1 MAAAPTYDLI
11 STTTVPT
18 TTTYVQL
25 TSFSGYTD
33 LVLVFE
39 GTGDTSGNDLLLRM
53 NNDSSTLYSRTGGY
67 AAVTAQGSFRS
78 NSQGTAYLGAIMNT
92 GRSYIIANIM
102 NYANTQMDKNVLS
115 INSDGPASTAIVFQ
129 SNVYRSTSAVTTLDF
144 RADSNSSIA
153 AGSIFYL
160 YGIKEA

>member
-33 LVLVFE
+33 LVVVFD
-39 GTGDTSGNDLLLRM
+39 GTGDQNTGNDLLLRM
-53 NNDSSTLYSRTGGY
+53 NNDSSALYSRTGGY
-67 AAVTAQGSFRS
+67 ANGTGQGAYRS
-78 NSQGTAYLGAIMNT
+78 NTQGTAYLGAIMNT

-102 NYANTQMDKNVLS
+102 NYTNTQMDKNVLS
-115 INSDGPASTAIVFQ
+115 MNSEGTNAVVFQ
-129 SNVYRSTSAVTTLDF
+129 SNVYRSTNAVTTL
-144 RADSNSSIA
+144 
-153 AGSIFYL
+153 
-160 YGIKEA
+160 